1 MPMVAGIHPTA
12 IVADDVRIASGV
24 QIGPYSVIGADVAIG
39 EGTVI
44 GAHVVIAART
54 TLGRRN
60 HVFQFASLGEIPQ
73 DRKYDGR
80 PTRTVVGDDNVI
92 REFVTVHAGT
102 VQDRGVTTI
111 GDGNW
116 LLAYSHVAHDCVVGN
131 GTTFSNN
138 AQLAGHV
145 VIDDHATLGGFVGV
159 HQFCRVGAHAFIAA
173 GSIVL
178 QDVPPYVTAAGYP
191 AKPHGTNN
199 EGLRRRGYTADDLL
213 AIKRAYKTLY
223 RSSLTLDEART
234 QIAADARSAGVL
246 APLAAF
252 LETAGRG
259 IIR

>member
-1 MPMVAGIHPTA
+1 MSGIHPTA
-12 IVADDVRIASGV
+12 IVATNAKLAPGV
-24 QIGPYSVIGADVAIG
+24 EIGPYSIIGPEVAIG
-39 EGTVI
+39 EATVI

-60 HVFQFASLGEIPQ
+60 RVFQFASLGEIPQ
-73 DRKYDGR
+73 DRKYDGQ
-80 PTRTVVGDDNVI
+80 PTRTVIGDDNVI
-92 REFVTVHAGT
+92 REYVTIHAGT
-102 VQDRGVTTI
+102 AQDRGVTTI
-111 GDGNW
+111 GNGNW
-116 LLAYSHVAHDCVVGN
+116 LLAYSHIAHDCVVGN
-131 GTTFSNN
+131 ETTFSNN

-145 VIDDHATLGGFVGV
+145 IIEDHAALGGFVGV

-199 EGLRRRGYTADDLL
+199 EGLRRRGFTPDDLV

-223 RSSLTLDEART
+223 RSSLTLDDART
-234 QIAADARSAGVL
+234 QIATDAKGAAVL